1 MTYIIIA
8 IVILLVG
15 AAAEIIAYVFTAK
28 LLKKKE
34 DGLNKRKAALD
45 ERDTEID
52 SVKLLLNMCER
63 HNLKLTKV
71 NEVKISVYES
81 GIFANVD
88 FCATSKGF
96 WDNGKM

>member
-1 MTYIIIA
+1 MTSVLIACIILA
-8 IVILLVG
+8 VG
-15 AAAEIIAYVFTAK
+15 AAAEIIAYVFIAK

-34 DGLNKRKAALD
+34 DGLDRRKAALD

-71 NEVKISVYES
+71 DEVRISVYES
-81 GIFANVD
+81 GIFANVE
-88 FCATSKGF
+88 FRATSKGF